1 MWAFDT
7 DVGAPRLMELEA
19 LLTRDE
25 QERAW
30 RFRLTVDRTRFIAG
44 RGQLRIIL
52 GRYAAT
58 KPQLL
63 RFTRSAYGKPLLST
77 ETRGEHYRFNASG
90 SAGMALA
97 AIRRDTDI
105 GVDIESVRPLRDASA
120 LAADVLTAREL
131 ANLVALPQDTFL
143 EYWTRKE
150 AIVKSLGRGV
160 SLSLKGIEL
169 HPWPGNA
176 GCKVKIE
183 QDGINE
189 TQFVIALPPPR
200 DGYVAAV
207 ATTWDPNGAAP
218 QIRQFALPHA

>member
-7 DVGAPRLMELEA
+7 DVGAPRLTELEA

-30 RFRLTVDRTRFIAG
+30 RFRLTVDRTRFVAG

-52 GRYAAT
+52 GRYAGT
-58 KPQLL
+58 MPQLL
-63 RFTRSAYGKPLLST
+63 RFTRSGYGKPSLST
-77 ETRGEHYRFNASG
+77 ETGGGHLRFNASG

-105 GVDIESVRPLRDASA
+105 GVDIERVRPLPDAPA
-120 LAADVLTAREL
+120 LAATVLTARERADL
-131 ANLVALPQDTFL
+131 AALPEDTFL

-150 AIVKSLGRGV
+150 AVVKSLGRGV
-160 SLSLKGIEL
+160 SLSFNRIEL

-176 GCKVKIE
+176 ACKVKIA
-183 QDGINE
+183 QDCINA
-189 TQFVIALPPPR
+189 TQFVAALPPPR

-218 QIRQFALPHA
+218 QIHRFALPLA